1 MTIKRLFIYDRPV
14 CGLEFLNR
22 ERELRSIFSALYRGA
37 STVISGTPRS
47 GKSSLLLKL
56 TDSTTERHYLGDQ
69 AKQFLFV
76 FIDLDLASSEW
87 TPSTFWE
94 KALTS
99 LLASSQEKAYAD
111 LAKQTAAADYS
122 PRSLE
127 QLFEYL
133 GQQGTRLVLLLDEF
147 ECLLTHPNFRSV
159 AFFALLRHLATLT
172 RGLAIV
178 AATRLRVTEMNQKV
192 WRGSRGSPLF
202 NYMIQVPLRPFDEK
216 TVSLLLERG
225 GFDES
230 DRALIRC
237 LAGHQPFLLQVM
249 ASTLL
254 ETRAERHPR
263 AASAFYERVAFYFD
277 ELWQSLDNRTRTAI
291 VILSLLELSQAV
303 DDEKLTYQ
311 ALEQDH
317 IFVSEWR
324 RLAELGLAKQV
335 PAWSRQNGLMWRGE
349 RWTVNVQAFLWWV
362 WDVVITQTRRVLTY
376 DEWLYDKRYR
386 LLLSEAQWESL
397 LSVLRNANSLRKV
410 DIRLMAEHSSSTL
423 PGQSA

>member
-1 MTIKRLFIYDRPV
+1 MRLRVP
-14 CGLEFLNR
+14 E
-22 ERELRSIFSALYRGA
+22 
-37 STVISGTPRS
+37 PR
-47 GKSSLLLKL
+47 
-56 TDSTTERHYLGDQ
+56 TRT
-69 AKQFLFV
+69 
-76 FIDLDLASSEW
+76 
-87 TPSTFWE
+87 
-94 KALTS
+94 
-99 LLASSQEKAYAD
+99 QEKAYAD

-192 WRGSRGSPLF
+192 WSGSRGC
-202 NYMIQVPLRPFDEK
+202 PFDEK

-237 LAGHQPFLLQVM
+237 LAGHQPFLLIVC
-249 ASTLL
+249 ATLL
-254 ETRAERHPR
+254 ETRLERHFC

-311 ALEQDH
+311 ALEQEH
-317 IFVSEWR
+317 IFGDEWR

-349 RWTVNVQAFLWWV
+349 RWTVSVQAFLWWV

-376 DEWLYDKRYR
+376 DEWLYHKRYR
-386 LLLSEAQWESL
+386 LVLSEAQWESL
-397 LSVLRNANSLRKV
+397 LSVVRNANSLRKV

-423 PGQSA
+423 AGQSA